1 MISTLIQVISLL
13 VTYLISISLMHML
26 FLLLHVHVIKAL
38 IHVIS
43 ALIHVIP
50 FLNIHVISTCIY
62 IDTCNIHARPR
73 DIRADAVGQGWLRTF
88 FFIRDP
94 PNNYISLINHPSLFN
109 GAPPR
114 ISGLLGEASE
124 LQEIETAFLLM
135 FLVHLHQKI
144 RCGIGRLKKN

>member
-13 VTYLISISLMHML
+13 VTYLIY
-26 FLLLHVHVIKAL
+26 LLVWYICYSCYYMCMWFRL

-62 IDTCNIHARPR
+62 IDTCNIHARTR

-88 FFIRDP
+88 FFIGDP

>member
-1 MISTLIQVISLL
+1 M
-13 VTYLISISLMHML
+13 YML
-26 FLLLHVHVIKAL
+26 G
-38 IHVIS
+38 HVIS
-43 ALIHVIP
+43 ALMQWDRVDFGH
-50 FLNIHVISTCIY
+50 FFYQRATQRLHIS
-62 IDTCNIHARPR
+62 DKP
-73 DIRADAVGQGWLRTF
+73 
-88 FFIRDP
+88 
-94 PNNYISLINHPSLFN
+94 PSLFN

>member
-1 MISTLIQVISLL
+1 
-13 VTYLISISLMHML
+13 ML
-26 FLLLHVHVIKAL
+26 G
-38 IHVIS
+38 
-43 ALIHVIP
+43 
-50 FLNIHVISTCIY
+50 HVISTLMQW
-62 IDTCNIHARPR
+62 DRV
-73 DIRADAVGQGWLRTF
+73 DFGQF
-88 FFIRDP
+88 FFIREP
-94 PNNYISLINHPSLFN
+94 PNDYISLINHPSLFN